1 MLEAALRMQDARQLK
16 PPMGVRSRV
25 RNRLARQIQSSPRRP
40 VHLAPRL
47 AMGLAGFS
55 LAILGATTAF
65 AKSAL
70 PGETLYSWK
79 LSTERAWRATSSDPL
94 ATDFSLADRR
104 ADELVSLAK
113 RGNHNERSE
122 QAESLGISE
131 YNLVLDRLSQE
142 AGERQ
147 QSEELQIA
155 LKKHQKSWRKP
166 VCMCPGWTM
175 PLNTATATAA
185 ATAGPEQGSP

>member
-1 MLEAALRMQDARQLK
+1 
-16 PPMGVRSRV
+16 
-25 RNRLARQIQSSPRRP
+25 
-40 VHLAPRL
+40 
-47 AMGLAGFS
+47 MGLAGFS

-65 AKSAL
+65 AQSAL

-122 QAESLGISE
+122 EAESLGISE

-155 LKKHQKSWRKP
+155 LKKHQKR
-166 VCMCPGWTM
+166 
-175 PLNTATATAA
+175 LAE
-185 ATAGPEQGSP
+185 AGVHVPRLDDAVEHGNGNGGGNGRP